1 MRTQI
6 WDTDPEAKP
15 KPRQVFADDMAFRF
29 RAGRSVN
36 DRPVALESWRVTT
49 GDPEVAAAVA
59 QLMGGTPEE
68 WETSK
73 EDFLEVLTT
82 SDSVKVVID
91 GVKDI
96 DSRFVLWGRT
106 GGPIHECDG
115 VNYLSPEEEAGTP
128 CTCPP
133 LLADRKA
140 QARLGRGPAPQTR
153 ITFRLAEDYH
163 LGKGQLTSTSWELVK
178 VLHEID
184 DALDA
189 VGGEA
194 LCSLSLELVEFT
206 TSSGQAVAFRKPVIK
221 VLKAYSA
228 AIADDPY
235 DDES

>member
-6 WDTDPEAKP
+6 WDTDPDAKP
-15 KPRQVFADDMAFRF
+15 KPRQTFSDDLAFRF
-29 RAGRSVN
+29 RAGRMLN
-36 DRPVALESWRVTT
+36 DRPVTLAHWRVTT
-49 GDPEVAAAVA
+49 GDPEVADAIA
-59 QLMGGTPEE
+59 QLMGGKPEE

-82 SDSVKVVID
+82 SESVKVVIN

-96 DSRFVLWGRT
+96 DSRFVLWGRS

-115 VNYLSPEEEAGTP
+115 VNFLSPEEDAGTP
-128 CTCPP
+128 CGCPA

-140 QARLGRGPAPQTR
+140 QSRSGRGPSPQTK

-184 DALDA
+184 DALDS
-189 VGGEA
+189 VSGEA
-194 LCSLSLELVEFT
+194 LCSLTLELVEFT
-206 TSSGQAVAFRKPVIK
+206 TSSGQAVSFRKPVIK
-221 VLKAYSA
+221 VLKAYNE
-228 AIADDPY
+228 AIADDPHT
-235 DDES
+235 DES